1 MIGKSYQYAA
11 TQLAQM
17 EADKQ
22 IAALLAQ
29 LEEYHD
35 EVINPRVIQMVMT
48 QLTLKVE
55 IKMWGNDAVITARN
69 EATTLE
75 ELIQTSEVE

>member
-69 EATTLE
+69 
-75 ELIQTSEVE
+75 